1 MALGYRCDVAI
12 LTAVAI
18 ETESVRRLYPAWEK
32 TQLEHDDQIYHE
44 SSFEK
49 DGIRRRVITAQQNEM
64 GMTAAAL
71 LAAKVIHEFRPRYLI
86 MTGIA
91 AGIGADQI
99 YGDVIVPDVI
109 WNYASGKFVSPDES
123 PISFGEVG
131 FKLRPISLETDKEV
145 IQIVRDRIGDP
156 TNEFHLHIGPMAC
169 GTAVVANSEVVD
181 KQIRSYLPETA
192 GLDMESYGVAY
203 AANFC
208 SEPRPK
214 AIVIKS
220 ICDFANSEKSDD
232 YQKFAA
238 FTSSRFAQ
246 YLYENHLPLD
256 E

>member
-1 MALGYRCDVAI
+1 MKGYGSDIAI

-18 ETESVRRLYPAWEK
+18 ETESVRRLYSDWERAV
-32 TQLEHDDQIYHE
+32 LSHDHQEYYE
-44 SSFEK
+44 AAFVK
-49 DGIRRRVITAQQNEM
+49 DGVSRRVITAQQNEM
-64 GMTAAAL
+64 GMTAASM
-71 LAAKVIHEFRPRYLI
+71 LASKIIHEFRPRYLI

-109 WNYASGKFVSPDES
+109 WNYSSGKFVSPHEAS
-123 PISFGEVG
+123 INFGEVG
-131 FKLRPISLETDKEV
+131 FKLRPISLETDEG
-145 IQIVRDRIGDP
+145 ILQIVRERIGDP

-169 GTAVVANSEVVD
+169 GSAVVANSEVVD

-203 AANFC
+203 AARFC
-208 SEPRPK
+208 SEPQPK

-220 ICDFANSEKSDD
+220 ICDFANSAKSDD

-238 FTSSRFAQ
+238 FTSSQFAK

-256 E
+256 D

>member
-1 MALGYRCDVAI
+1 MMGYRYDVAL

-18 ETESVRRLYPAWEK
+18 ETESVRRLYPDWERV
-32 TQLEHDDQIYHE
+32 EISGDDQVYYE
-44 SSFEK
+44 ASFMK
-49 DGIRRRVITAQQNEM
+49 DGVRRRVITAQQNEM
-64 GMTAAAL
+64 GMTAAAML
-71 LAAKVIHEFRPRYLI
+71 TSRIIHEFRPRYLI

-109 WNYASGKFVSPDES
+109 WNYASGKFVSPGES
-123 PISFGEVG
+123 VITFGEVG
-131 FKLRPISLETDKEV
+131 FKLRPIAIETDKE
-145 IQIVRDRIGDP
+145 ILRLVRERIGDP
-156 TNEFHLHIGPMAC
+156 TNEYHLHIGPMAC
-169 GTAVVANSEVVD
+169 GSAVVANSEVVD

-203 AANFC
+203 ASKYC

-214 AIVIKS
+214 TIVIKS

-238 FTSSRFAQ
+238 FTSSQFARYFFEN
-246 YLYENHLPLD
+246 YLPMD
-256 E
+256 A